1 MEAEMKNESSKYVYD
16 SGFSTFGLKYMFCI
30 YCLMLLPFDLLTFVT
45 GTVSAD
51 SDGLIEYEL
60 PEVGPVDPNESG
72 SQLRLKLWK
81 SDINAVKGEDD
92 QKLKSELDRLIK
104 QVRAVEITPQQAP
117 ETAVATK
124 IEPQTEPNKVSLN
137 ITVPSKE
144 KEDVKEKEI
153 ESRPPNTS
161 LAEKTLQIIR
171 GLLQNP
177 EKIDNPFELGETLF
191 VNGNL
196 KEAAVFYQE
205 ALMSMD
211 PNDTDSA
218 ADRAWLLF
226 QIGNC
231 LRNDDMTEAA
241 KMYRQLITEYPNSLW
256 AELAKVQSQ
265 FIAWYQ
271 TDEPQTLIAEDGQ

>member
-1 MEAEMKNESSKYVYD
+1 MKNESSKYVYD